1 MGLRA
6 KSSWLSSNARPGLRP
21 EFRTAWNQR
30 VRNFRSQFQLQLA
43 YHTLWKA
50 CGSAGSSHLLAGSGI
65 DSELFYKWQ
74 DAHNPNKSCDLI
86 RRRVKTSGKLQHRQN
101 LYNLWDLHIQR
112 DTALNKLLAFDEER
126 LGPFGRELEPF
137 SKPIKVEAPHL
148 PASFMW
154 SLRRNCGR
162 IVSSR
167 AQSPEKDV

>member
-50 CGSAGSSHLLAGSGI
+50 CGSAGSSHLLAGLGI

-74 DAHNPNKSCDLI
+74 DAHNPNRSCDLV
-86 RRRVKTSGKLQHRQN
+86 RRRVRTAGKLQHRQN

-112 DTALNKLLAFDEER
+112 DIALISYRPLTGKDWGLLARTAAIFEAYQ
-126 LGPFGRELEPF
+126 
-137 SKPIKVEAPHL
+137 VEAPHL

-154 SLRRNCGR
+154 SLSRNCGR
-162 IVSSR
+162 
-167 AQSPEKDV
+167 